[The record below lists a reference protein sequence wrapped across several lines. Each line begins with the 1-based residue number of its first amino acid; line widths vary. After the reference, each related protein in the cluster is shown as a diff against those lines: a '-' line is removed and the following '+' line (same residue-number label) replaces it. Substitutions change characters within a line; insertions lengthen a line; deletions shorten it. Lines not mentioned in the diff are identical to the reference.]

1 LTNENNV
8 LLEKKIIKVFEVS
21 SNLILTINLN
31 KDKLS
36 PNDELKIDGDVKNV
50 RGELV
55 KTGQVKILLDE
66 EESSINLD
74 KGKFSYDYK
83 IPGNIKSNSHS
94 LDVIF
99 EDDYGNSA
107 SKEFSIFI
115 NPKPTRLKNLL
126 NKIDFLPGD
135 QVSIESL
142 LYDQADDLIENNADI
157 KVYNPKNDL
166 IREGNYKLE
175 FTLEQYAL
183 PGTWLVKSSTDDFK
197 IESAF
202 NVEEVKKVQTY
213 VEDGVLYVKN
223 IGNVDFDDNIEIT
236 AIGEDGKQF
245 TKKIKINPKESKII
259 ELSDELTKGQYKL
272 DINAGSQKESFED
285 INVPE
290 RDDVL
295 YVTGKSIQN
304 STNKLIDQPYLAL
317 MIILVIGLLFYVI
330 RNTKKVNRMIK
341 EKEIQK
347 GYIKAREIEQEKI
360 KQGIK
365 PRRFDIDENEAK
377 DFTERMLKNIN
388 EKKDESH
395 GYLYR
400 NPKKENK
407 GNSFGLFK

>member
-1 LTNENNV
+1 
-8 LLEKKIIKVFEVS
+8 
-21 SNLILTINLN
+21 
-31 KDKLS
+31 
-36 PNDELKIDGDVKNV
+36 
-50 RGELV
+50 
-55 KTGQVKILLDE
+55 
-66 EESSINLD
+66 
-74 KGKFSYDYK
+74 
-83 IPGNIKSNSHS
+83 
-94 LDVIF
+94 
-99 EDDYGNSA
+99 
-107 SKEFSIFI
+107 
-115 NPKPTRLKNLL
+115 LL
-126 NKIDFLPGD
+126 NKIDLLPGD

-202 NVEEVKKVQTY
+202 NVGEVKKVQTY